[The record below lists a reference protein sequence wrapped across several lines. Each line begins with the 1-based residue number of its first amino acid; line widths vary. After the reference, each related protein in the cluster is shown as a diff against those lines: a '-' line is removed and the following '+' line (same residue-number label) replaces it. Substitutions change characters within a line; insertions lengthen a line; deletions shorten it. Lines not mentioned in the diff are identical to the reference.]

1 VIQDLSEGRQLE
13 ANQQR
18 FLANAAHQL
27 RTPIM
32 AIVGAAELLATGED
46 ADPTIRRRLLNHIF
60 SEGRRMQRLSEVLLR
75 LSRIGW
81 DCREPDLDIVDLRE
95 SGQQATKLMEPL
107 AESGGIGILTEGEGS
122 CVRADPEWLQE
133 VLMVLLSNAIK
144 HSNRGG
150 DIKVRTRSGVVT
162 VIDEGAGI
170 SSINLPHIFERFYK
184 GTRSSEGFG
193 LGLSICKDLT
203 ERMGGSISIRSREG
217 VGTAVEIK
225 LPEAS
230 VDA

>member
-1 VIQDLSEGRQLE
+1 
-13 ANQQR
+13 
-18 FLANAAHQL
+18 
-27 RTPIM
+27 M

-46 ADPTIRRRLLNHIF
+46 ADLTIRRRLLNHIF
-60 SEGRRMQRLSEVLLR
+60 SEARRLQRLSEVLLR

-81 DCREPDLDIVDLRE
+81 DRREPDLDTVDLRE
-95 SGQQATKLMEPL
+95 AGLQTTKLMEPL
-107 AESGGIGILTEGEGS
+107 AESGGIRILAEGEGG

-150 DIKVRTRSGVVT
+150 EVKIRTGPGAVT
-162 VIDEGAGI
+162 VQDEGVGI
-170 SSINLPHIFERFYK
+170 SPVALPHIFERFYR
-184 GTRSSEGFG
+184 GTGSSEGFG

-217 VGTAVEIK
+217 VGTSVEIE
-225 LPEAS
+225 LPEAGA
-230 VDA
+230 DAQHSDR